1 MFQQLA
7 TNTLNWI
14 ILIGLFLLIIEVAFF
29 HGGLVFSVLFS
40 SLLLY
45 FGRKKAH
52 HIVGKVLFG
61 VGAVTLTFTILNMI
75 AFRFFIIAG
84 IVLFFINYSRSKKEP
99 EEVSPQFF
107 SLEKENEDD
116 SLIKIE
122 PLFQQRVFGD
132 QKTNDTAYGWRDIN
146 IHGGFGDR
154 LIDLSNTVLP
164 DQAVISI
171 RHFVGNI
178 KIYVPYEVE
187 ISILHS
193 SVLGR
198 ANILGEHHLKLVN
211 QSISYQTENYLI
223 EQPRVKI
230 ITSIFSGDIEV
241 TRI

>member
-1 MFQQLA
+1 MFQRLS

-14 ILIGLFLLIIEVAFF
+14 ILIGLFLLIIEAAFF

-45 FGRKKAH
+45 IGRKKSH
-52 HIVGKVLFG
+52 HLVGKVLFG
-61 VGAVTLTFTILNMI
+61 IGAVTLAFTILNMI

-99 EEVSPQFF
+99 KKVSPQFF
-107 SLEKENEDD
+107 SSEAEKEND

-122 PLFQQRVFGD
+122 PLFQQRIFGD
-132 QKTNDTAYGWRDIN
+132 QKTSDTAYGWRDVN

-178 KIYVPYEVE
+178 KIDVPYEVE
-187 ISILHS
+187 VCILHS
-193 SVLGR
+193 AVFGR

-211 QSISYQTENYLI
+211 QSISYQTENYLN
-223 EQPRVKI
+223 EKPCVKI